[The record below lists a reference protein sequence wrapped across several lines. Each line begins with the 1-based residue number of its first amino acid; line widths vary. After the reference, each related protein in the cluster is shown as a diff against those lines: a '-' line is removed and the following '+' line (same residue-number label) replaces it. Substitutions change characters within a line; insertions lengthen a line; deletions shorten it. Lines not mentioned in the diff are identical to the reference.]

1 MYIKKQRLLA
11 PGPTPL
17 YPPAV
22 HAMMGSDIHH
32 RTAGFQAVYDRVLTD
47 LKAVFGTT
55 QDVLPLVT
63 SGTGAMEA
71 AVTNCFSPGDRV
83 IVATAGK
90 FGERWAEIAKAYA
103 LAITLVE
110 RPYGEPLPAE
120 AVAEALHAHP
130 DAKGVLM
137 QAAETSTGVEHPVR
151 EIAAAVR
158 PTQAILVIDAI
169 TGLGTMRL
177 DIEGWGLDVIIGGS
191 QKSFMIPPGLAF
203 VSLSGKAW
211 DASSRARLPRFYFD
225 FIRERKAAHSG
236 EPSWTPAVS
245 LILALGEA
253 LRYIQTLGMGQLIE
267 NARLL
272 AAATRASMQALGLE
286 LFAKSSPSAA
296 VTSVRAPRG
305 LDSGAIIQEFHNRFA
320 ATITNGQGSM
330 KGQIFR
336 LAHLGYYDFP
346 ELFAT
351 IAALELILAA
361 RGIPVDFGGGVAAA
375 QAVYASAAGIR
386 TA

>member
-1 MYIKKQRLLA
+1 MHIKKQRLLA

-47 LKAVFGTT
+47 LKTVFGTA
-55 QDVLPLVT
+55 QDVLPLVA

-90 FGERWAEIAKAYA
+90 FGERWTEIARTYG
-103 LAITLVE
+103 LEITLIE
-110 RPYGEPLPAE
+110 RPYGEPVPAA
-120 AVAEALHAHP
+120 AVAAALDAHR

-169 TGLGTMRL
+169 TGLGTMPL
-177 DIEGWGLDVIIGGS
+177 DIDGWGLDVIIGGS
-191 QKSFMIPPGLAF
+191 QKSFMIPPGLSF
-203 VSLSGKAW
+203 VSLSDKAW
-211 DASSRARLPRFYFD
+211 DAASQARLPRYYFD
-225 FIRERKAAHSG
+225 FARERKAAHSG
-236 EPSWTPAVS
+236 EPTWTPAVS

-253 LRYIQTLGMGQLIE
+253 LRYIQTLGMDRLIE

-272 AAATRASMQALGLE
+272 AEAARASMQALGLE
-286 LFAKSSPSAA
+286 LFAKASPSAA

-305 LDSGAIIQEFHNRFA
+305 MDSGVLIREFHNRFA

-351 IAALELILAA
+351 VAAMEIILADQ
-361 RGIPVDFGGGVAAA
+361 GIPVQFGAGVAAA
-375 QAVYASAAGIR
+375 QQVYARAAGIR
-386 TA
+386 AV

>member
-1 MYIKKQRLLA
+1 MHIKKQRLLA

-47 LKAVFGTT
+47 LKTVFGTS
-55 QDVLPLVT
+55 QDVLPLVA

-90 FGERWAEIAKAYA
+90 FGERWAEIARTYG
-103 LAITLVE
+103 LQVTLVE
-110 RPYGEPLPAE
+110 RAYGEVVPAA

-130 DAKGVLM
+130 DTKGVLM
-137 QAAETSTGVEHPVR
+137 QAAETSTGVEHPVQ

-158 PTQAILVIDAI
+158 STEAILVIDAI
-169 TGLGTMRL
+169 TGLGTMPL
-177 DIEGWGLDVIIGGS
+177 DIDGWGLDVIIGGS

-203 VSLSGKAW
+203 VTLSDKAW
-211 DASSRARLPRFYFD
+211 DAASRARLPRYYFD
-225 FIRERKAAHSG
+225 FARERKAAHSG
-236 EPSWTPAVS
+236 EPTWTPAVS

-253 LRYIQTLGMGQLIE
+253 LRYIQSLGMDRLIE

-286 LFAKSSPSAA
+286 LFAKSNPSSA
-296 VTSVRAPRG
+296 VTSVRAPQG
-305 LDSGAIIQEFHNRFA
+305 VDSGVLIKEFHSRFN

-330 KGQIFR
+330 KGKIFR
-336 LAHLGYYDFP
+336 LAHLGYYDFL

-351 IAALELILAA
+351 IAAMELILAA
-361 RGIPVDFGGGVAAA
+361 QGIPVEFGRGVAAA
-375 QAVYASAAGIR
+375 QDVYARAAGIR
-386 TA
+386 RD